1 MAFIL
6 GVSHRLGRHG
16 EVRDLAAKGQ
26 QFKMACLSLPA
37 AIIKY
42 QNADHLGRAI
52 VALPEQIPF

>member
-16 EVRDLAAKGQ
+16 EIRDLAKGQ
-26 QFKMACLSLPA
+26 HVRMAGLNFLS

-42 QNADHLGRAI
+42 RNADHLGRAI